1 MKKITALLYIVL
13 GWSCLTLVVK
23 VEAKKP
29 ERLVTPTSIPTM
41 VLVKSLNL
49 SPAPTET
56 VATETAGVNTEITP
70 TLAPVVNIKEEPKST
85 GLEYKSEKWNGLN
98 TLKVAIGWAVGKG
111 ISTNT
116 LVLLLLLPLV
126 ATLVS
131 FLHYVVGLSGYGIF
145 MPTMVAVTFLAT
157 GIPGGLVLFGVVL
170 LLSLLSKSILRRLKL
185 HFWPARSIGLIIIS
199 IGTFIFMVW
208 SSAFSGIDISQVSIF
223 PILFMI
229 LLAEEFTRTQLLKS
243 KKEAKKLMLGTIV
256 LAVAGATIM
265 NWVWMQNLVLEY
277 PDLILV
283 LILIANLAVGNY
295 SGIRWS
301 EIARFKK
308 GIREKK

>member
-13 GWSCLTLVVK
+13 SISFLGLVMK
-23 VEAKKP
+23 VEARKS
-29 ERLVTPTSIPTM
+29 ERLITSTEVM
-41 VLVKSLNL
+41 VKSLSL
-49 SPAPTET
+49 SPMPTGM
-56 VATETAGVNTEITP
+56 VATETAEVIEVVP
-70 TLAPVVNIKEEPKST
+70 TLASVVNIKEEPKANE
-85 GLEYKSEKWNGLN
+85 LDYKSEKWNGLN
-98 TLKVAIGWAVGKG
+98 TLKVAIGWAVTRG